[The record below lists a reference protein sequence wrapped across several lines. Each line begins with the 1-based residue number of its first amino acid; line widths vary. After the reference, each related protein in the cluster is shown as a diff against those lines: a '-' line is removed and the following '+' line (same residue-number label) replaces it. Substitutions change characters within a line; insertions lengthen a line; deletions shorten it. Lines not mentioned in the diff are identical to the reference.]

1 MKITK
6 VEFVKSA
13 VRPHNFPPESMP
25 EVAFAGRSNV
35 GKSSLINSLTMHS
48 KLVKTSKTPGHTQL
62 INFFNVNDQLYLTDL
77 PGYGFARVPLAV
89 KKAWGPMIEGYLK
102 HRANLR
108 ALICVMDLRRGI
120 QEDDMELIQSL
131 PHFGVQPILVF
142 TKADKFGRN
151 AAEQRRRELAAPFG
165 ADPREIVLYSSTK
178 HTGQE
183 ELWKRIRHITSID

>member
-1 MKITK
+1 MKISK

-13 VRPHNFPPESMP
+13 VLPHNFPPESMP

-35 GKSSLINSLTMHS
+35 GKSSLINSLTMHN
-48 KLVKTSKTPGHTQL
+48 KLVKTSKTPGATQL
-62 INFFNVNDQLYLTDL
+62 INFFNINDQLYLTDL

-108 ALICVMDLRRGI
+108 ALICVMDIRRGI
-120 QEDDMELIQSL
+120 QEDDMQLIQSL
-131 PHFGVQPILVF
+131 PHYGVQPILVF
-142 TKADKFGRN
+142 TKADKFGKN
-151 AAEQRRRELAAPFG
+151 AREQRRRELAAPFG

-178 HTGQE
+178 HIGQE
-183 ELWKRIRHITSID
+183 EMWKRITNITSV